1 MRKRR
6 MMKSDASA
14 LALRARTQQIAGC
27 LDLGRPPGSDDRP
40 HGPVRTEEHLSLTG
54 DFGGALQAV
63 ALASAACF
71 SAPQALEDARGG
83 GSGGADGT
91 WTRLGEGPGVLRR
104 FPGPAITTTANVA
117 AAKTANPPTSTAPGH
132 TVRTHTRDWNPPV
145 MSSKYAFTKSL
156 KEVRF
161 LFCQTSEHSAAVRY
175 VFSCCAGT
183 PSSSPSSSPV
193 SPPLRPEAE
202 AEHLSLAADARARC
216 VVRPRAA
223 LVVNGRCTRG
233 ATGIRVQLARSERN
247 GRRGTGTKKDK
258 SGKLTRARSRRS
270 FLLRAYP
277 TMKKNNPNTPIMIRE
292 AAGTLPKI
300 FARYEFGTEKQ
311 QSLEGLSDKQ
321 IEETVTGLVKNG
333 TAA

>member
-1 MRKRR
+1 MCKPLPLIQSR
-6 MMKSDASA
+6 ASQTNHHP
-14 LALRARTQQIAGC
+14 LTTQ
-27 LDLGRPPGSDDRP
+27 
-40 HGPVRTEEHLSLTG
+40 LT
-54 DFGGALQAV
+54 
-63 ALASAACF
+63 S
-71 SAPQALEDARGG
+71 
-83 GSGGADGT
+83 
-91 WTRLGEGPGVLRR
+91 

-175 VFSCCAGT
+175 VLFPAARNH
-183 PSSSPSSSPV
+183 PSSSSLASL
-193 SPPLRPEAE
+193 SPPPPPPPPRLYARAEAE

-216 VVRPRAA
+216 AVLARAA

-233 ATGIRVQLARSERN
+233 ATGIRVQLARSEHN

-300 FARYEFGTEKQ
+300 FARYGSSPLPLLPPLLPPLPP
-311 QSLEGLSDKQ
+311 SLHPPAPTPPPPPLPPLPKRKAQHHHHHHPPNPSR
-321 IEETVTGLVKNG
+321 TLTPC
-333 TAA
+333 

>member
-1 MRKRR
+1 MCKPLPLIQSR
-6 MMKSDASA
+6 ASQTNHHP
-14 LALRARTQQIAGC
+14 LTTQ
-27 LDLGRPPGSDDRP
+27 
-40 HGPVRTEEHLSLTG
+40 LT
-54 DFGGALQAV
+54 
-63 ALASAACF
+63 S
-71 SAPQALEDARGG
+71 
-83 GSGGADGT
+83 
-91 WTRLGEGPGVLRR
+91 

-132 TVRTHTRDWNPPV
+132 TVRTHTRDWNPLARPPARPPV

-202 AEHLSLAADARARC
+202 AEHLSLAVDARARC

-233 ATGIRVQLARSERN
+233 TTGIRVQLARSEHN
-247 GRRGTGTKKDK
+247 GRRGTGTKKDKKDK

-300 FARYEFGTEKQ
+300 FARYGSSPLPLLPPLLPPLPPSLHPPAPTPPPPPLPRLPNARRKQ
-311 QSLEGLSDKQ
+311 HHHPPNPSRTL
-321 IEETVTGLVKNG
+321 TPC
-333 TAA
+333 